1 MVGRLVERTRG
12 PLRWFFSPVPSLR
25 SDGVPW
31 RFPLALVSYVLVG
44 LVGCSG

>member
-12 PLRWFFSPVPSLR
+12 PLRWFFSHVPSFR

-31 RFPLALVSYVLVG
+31 RLALVLYVLVG